1 MINQRVFM
9 NQLENVTFIQE
20 EAEPRQQFP
29 QR

>member
-9 NQLENVTFIQE
+9 NQLENTTFIQE
-20 EAEPRQQFP
+20 EAEPRRQFP

>member
-9 NQLENVTFIQE
+9 NQLENITFIQE
-20 EAEPRQQFP
+20 EAELQQQFP